1 MFCILAIETIE
12 AIQLKSDIQAAL
24 SLMQLCFIGHLY
36 RISIAIQFNKL
47 PSL

>member
-24 SLMQLCFIGHLY
+24 LPMQPYL
-36 RISIAIQFNKL
+36 
-47 PSL
+47 